1 VKPDETEETMT
12 GSRRIRLIAAGPL
25 AGLALLG
32 AALGPTA
39 AEASSPL
46 GRTAAAEASSP
57 LGRTTAEASSP
68 TPATSVR
75 DSRAAQAVVQTE
87 VLSAGAA
94 LEIAEAAMQEAARQ
108 KQRVTVVIVDRSGA
122 TRLVVKGDGAGP
134 QTEESARRKAFTA
147 VSFGRATSELAKG
160 LNGGGPTIADIP
172 GTLFLGG
179 GVPVT
184 SGGAP
189 VAGIGVGGA
198 PSGDLDEAIAR
209 AGLKAI
215 ADRLR

>member
-1 VKPDETEETMT
+1 MT

-32 AALGPTA
+32 AALGP
-39 AEASSPL
+39 
-46 GRTAAAEASSP
+46 AAAEASAP
-57 LGRTTAEASSP
+57 VARTAAEAA
-68 TPATSVR
+68 PAASVR
-75 DSRAAQAVVQTE
+75 DSRAAQPVVRTD
-87 VLSAGAA
+87 VLSASAA

-179 GVPVT
+179 GVPVA

-198 PSGDLDEAIAR
+198 PSGDIDEAIAR
-209 AGLKAI
+209 AGLKAV